1 MSSVSYHLVQ
11 VTHITGEIIQSM
23 IPIVTERLILK
34 PLQID
39 DYESW
44 FF

>member
-1 MSSVSYHLVQ
+1 M
-11 VTHITGEIIQSM
+11 T
-23 IPIVTERLILK
+23 PIVTERLILK

-44 FF
+44 FNGFSNR